1 MPHKPRLHAIGSTVF
16 CMSAIYEYGVFKL
29 ILEAPKKKKLHEH
42 LGGGGGGGQSDFPPS
57 TFDTVHSIDTIFG
70 TYNKLNFFLSIKR
83 NNVVS
88 YWLP

>member
-42 LGGGGGGGQSDFPPS
+42 LGGGGGGWVSRTSPLQLLIQFIRL
-57 TFDTVHSIDTIFG
+57 TRYLVHIISLI
-70 TYNKLNFFLSIKR
+70 LFFQLR
-83 NNVVS
+83 ETT
-88 YWLP
+88 